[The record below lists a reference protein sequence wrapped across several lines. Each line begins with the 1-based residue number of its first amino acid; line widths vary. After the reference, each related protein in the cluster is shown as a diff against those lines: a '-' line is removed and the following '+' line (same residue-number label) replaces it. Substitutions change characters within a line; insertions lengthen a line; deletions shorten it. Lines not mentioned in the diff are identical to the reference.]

1 MNTFELRQT
10 IEDYLNQLSPQHLN
24 LIAKLLAYLTEQESQ
39 AATQE
44 LLDIPGFWETFERG
58 QQQLAEGRVTPSEQ
72 LKRKY

>member
-24 LIAKLLAYLTEQESQ
+24 LVAKLLAYLTEKESQ
-39 AATQE
+39 DATQE
-44 LLDIPGFWETFERG
+44 LLDIPGFWEAFEQG